1 MSLLAFGTQEN
12 KDAHLFI
19 ASSFLMQ
26 SRLFQLLSSF
36 CLSGKTV
43 DIYHSSKQKKEQA
56 FKHLNVSVYIFK
68 YLVVISQ

>member
-1 MSLLAFGTQEN
+1 MLAFGTQEN

-26 SRLFQLLSSF
+26 SGLFQLLSSF

-43 DIYHSSKQKKEQA
+43 DIYHSSKQKKEEA